1 MVYGICYY
9 PLSRAEEVKNLG
21 LAGKSVKELK
31 WLLIVRL
38 KVKNMVRVGLQG
50 TLRKEPPLVFLEEEE
65 SEEALAESRLAFEVS
80 AASGCSNVG

>member
-9 PLSRAEEVKNLG
+9 PLSRAEEVKSLG
-21 LAGKSVKELK
+21 LAGKSVLK

-38 KVKNMVRVGLQG
+38 KVKNMVRVRLQG
-50 TLRKEPPLVFLEEEE
+50 TQLKEPPLVFLEEEE
-65 SEEALAESRLAFEVS
+65 SEESLAESRQAFELS